1 MKQNQ
6 WIPLLYVYFWARLQ
20 QSMQQPGQTNCCFP
34 SKELRLSCSIFT
46 KKLACG
52 IIPGMFAFS
61 ALKAAES
68 FVTGSLFGPD
78 LESWVV
84 LSKLSTTRR
93 QVLSLASDQLD
104 HMSNMHDYCS
114 FPKHL
119 IFEEPYLA
127 GLWTSCSGIRVE
139 LIGGG
144 GFWEASHKCLCCFVC
159 RILVSQLN
167 WWVQSLLATVSKERG
182 FLLCLLQTSYRTI
195 VVICSSFHGCQRLLV
210 ESRRIPF
217 LPMWTLNKQ
226 QKKIWA
232 DWSSSSGVILNCIMM
247 RYNLIHC

>member
-1 MKQNQ
+1 MLNGRKGEILLHCTVPNYTQKYGQKKTFLSCTCTGLRCGWCGGCCAGWTGAFLKCDHWNVTPEQDYQCFQNLNLRMKQNQ
-6 WIPLLYVYFWARLQ
+6 WIPLLYVSFWARLQ

-93 QVLSLASDQLD
+93 HVLSFASDQLD

-139 LIGGG
+139 LIRGR
-144 GFWEASHKCLCCFVC
+144 
-159 RILVSQLN
+159 RIL
-167 WWVQSLLATVSKERG
+167 R
-182 FLLCLLQTSYRTI
+182 
-195 VVICSSFHGCQRLLV
+195 SF
-210 ESRRIPF
+210 S
-217 LPMWTLNKQ
+217 
-226 QKKIWA
+226 
-232 DWSSSSGVILNCIMM
+232 
-247 RYNLIHC
+247 